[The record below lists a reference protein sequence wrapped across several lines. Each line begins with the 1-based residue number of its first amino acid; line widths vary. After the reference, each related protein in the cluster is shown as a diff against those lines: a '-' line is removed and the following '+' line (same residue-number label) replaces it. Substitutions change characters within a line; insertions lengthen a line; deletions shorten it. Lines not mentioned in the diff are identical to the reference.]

1 MHIPRSHHHN
11 LRALPALID
20 RHADQLQAAEDDAAL
35 ARDDRN
41 EAIADSVTFDVLP
54 FSTEQ
59 IAVLDAA
66 LRRGQ
71 IEDVYEVWN
80 VCKTALDDEI
90 ARRIKKLSDESFE
103 QFIQMLR
110 NFRKIGFLHSMDFA
124 RAKWGTKWNACDS
137 SADIE
142 AGTAEF
148 DTAWSCP
155 VPIFEALSRR
165 FPEDVITVTYADE
178 DIGSNCGT
186 FSMRNGAQISSEIA
200 PAWRDMTAEQRAKWR
215 AFACEVT
222 GRDPKDYEDEEA

>member
-1 MHIPRSHHHN
+1 MPNWVTNKVSAPSHVIASIVSSDDGRVDFERIVKFEGEFPWDGVN
-11 LRALPALID
+11 
-20 RHADQLQAAEDDAAL
+20 ADAETMAEVVVRTPVSANPL
-35 ARDDRN
+35 LGSL
-41 EAIADSVTFDVLP
+41 E
-54 FSTEQ
+54 
-59 IAVLDAA
+59 AA
-66 LRRGQ
+66 LR
-71 IEDVYEVWN
+71 
-80 VCKTALDDEI
+80 
-90 ARRIKKLSDESFE
+90 ARADIKKLSDESFE

-155 VPIFEALSRR
+155 VPIFEALSRK

-186 FSMRNGAQISSEIA
+186 FSMRNGEEISSEIA

>member
-1 MHIPRSHHHN
+1 MPNWVTNKVSAPSHVIAAIVSSDDGRVDFARIVKFEGEFPWDGIYADAETMAEVVVGTPLSSN
-11 LRALPALID
+11 PLLDSLEAANRA
-20 RHADQLQAAEDDAAL
+20 RAD
-35 ARDDRN
+35 
-41 EAIADSVTFDVLP
+41 
-54 FSTEQ
+54 
-59 IAVLDAA
+59 
-66 LRRGQ
+66 
-71 IEDVYEVWN
+71 
-80 VCKTALDDEI
+80 
-90 ARRIKKLSDESFE
+90 IKKLNDESFE

-110 NFRKIGFLHSMDFA
+110 NFRKVGFLHSMDFA

-155 VPIFEALSRR
+155 VPIFEALSRK

-186 FSMRNGAQISSEIA
+186 FRMRNGEEISSEIA
-200 PAWRDMTAEQRAKWR
+200 PSWRDMTDAERAKWK

>member
-1 MHIPRSHHHN
+1 MPNWVTNKVSAPSHVI
-11 LRALPALID
+11 ASIVS
-20 RHADQLQAAEDDAAL
+20 ADDGRVDFERIVKFEGEFPWGGVYGDAETMA
-35 ARDDRN
+35 
-41 EAIADSVTFDVLP
+41 EVVVGTP
-54 FSTEQ
+54 FSSNPLLGSLE
-59 IAVLDAA
+59 AA
-66 LRRGQ
+66 NR
-71 IEDVYEVWN
+71 
-80 VCKTALDDEI
+80 
-90 ARRIKKLSDESFE
+90 ARADIKKLNDESFE

-110 NFRKIGFLHSMDFA
+110 NFRKVGFLHSMDFA

-155 VPIFEALSRR
+155 VPIFEALSRK

-186 FSMRNGAQISSEIA
+186 FSMRNGEEISSEIA
-200 PAWRDMTAEQRAKWR
+200 PSWHDMTDAERAKWK